1 MGARVQHANPL
12 RTGGQ
17 SAEEK
22 AMVELTRLQGQ
33 KIVVNVDLIEFI
45 EETPDTL
52 VTTTTGKKLMVKER
66 VNEIVEKAVEFKRRC
81 GLTEQPPGR

>member
-1 MGARVQHANPL
+1 
-12 RTGGQ
+12 
-17 SAEEK
+17 
-22 AMVELTRLQGQ
+22 MVELTRLQGQ

-66 VNEIVEKAVEFKRRC
+66 VSEIIEKAVEFKRRC
-81 GLTEQPPGR
+81 DFSAQPPGR